1 MSEVAFGMIDR
12 FRLDG
17 KVSLVTGASR
27 GLGLAIAEG
36 LAGAGSD
43 LVING
48 RNRATLE
55 EVAGSLRK
63 ATGRQVTVVEG
74 DISDLASI
82 QRVVSESLTSRGRLD
97 VLVNN
102 AGINVR
108 GDSVSYTAESWDLVT
123 GVNLK
128 GAFFLAQACGKAMI
142 EGGRGGKII
151 NILSLASSIGLPGI
165 SAYAA
170 AKGGLMQVTKT
181 LAVEWA
187 PYNVQV
193 NGIGPGFFRTS
204 LTEPVQ
210 KDHRNRW
217 VMRRIPAKRWGEPID
232 LAGAAIFLASPASDY
247 VTGQV
252 IYVDGGFLSGSDWR
266 SGE

>member
-1 MSEVAFGMIDR
+1 MIDR

-48 RNRATLE
+48 RNRTTLD
-55 EVAGSLRK
+55 EVAESIRRG
-63 ATGRQVTVVEG
+63 TGRKVLPVEG
-74 DISDLASI
+74 DVGDSDSVARL
-82 QRVVSESLTSRGRLD
+82 VSKVLSEWGRID
-97 VLVNN
+97 ILVNN

-108 GDSVSYTAESWDLVT
+108 ADSATYRVEDWDRVT

-128 GAFFLAQACGKAMI
+128 AAFFLTQACGRAMI
-142 EGGRGGKII
+142 ERSRGGKVI
-151 NILSLASSIGLPGI
+151 NILSLASSIGLPAI
-165 SAYAA
+165 AAYAA

-187 PYNVQV
+187 PYHIQV

-210 KDHRNRW
+210 KDHRNNW

-232 LAGAAIFLASPASDY
+232 LAGAAIYLASPASDY

-252 IYVDGGFLSGSDWR
+252 LYVDGGFLCGSDWR
-266 SGE
+266 TGD